1 MKRIKYILLFL
12 FFSNLILSQENNFKT
27 IIGEVL
33 NDTIDIS
40 GIHVIN
46 STSGGKTI
54 TDGNGFFKV
63 GVRENDSIFFTS
75 VQIKTQLIIIEK
87 TIYESDSIRVYL
99 EPIIN
104 ELESV
109 TVTPFNLSGDI
120 IADMKKVDEK
130 EVFNFDDAGV
140 PGFKGERKEKI
151 VYKNSGSVL
160 VNVILLPIMPLD
172 IDGVYKQLSGYYK
185 TLRAARKLESRSGA
199 AADIIQFYG
208 VSFFIDNYNLDID
221 SVYEFVIGSMENYD
235 IENYFRDSNHNLV
248 LTNFKK
254 FYESNFD

>member
-1 MKRIKYILLFL
+1 M
-12 FFSNLILSQENNFKT
+12 
-27 IIGEVL
+27 
-33 NDTIDIS
+33 
-40 GIHVIN
+40 
-46 STSGGKTI
+46 
-54 TDGNGFFKV
+54 
-63 GVRENDSIFFTS
+63 
-75 VQIKTQLIIIEK
+75 
-87 TIYESDSIRVYL
+87 YL